1 MRKVTS
7 LLCVAVAL
15 AVVATVAAS
24 ASDVREREA
33 ALEAMMVDKL
43 GEDAKEVRATLAG
56 AKAILTGVVKER
68 GTQELAKEVALFFAG
83 VKKVDNQLSALEAKG
98 IGKGKIA
105 SEAEDAELESKVKRA
120 LQQEVGKKYAGE
132 LEIEAAGGSV
142 SLRGTLPDQSRREL
156 SLKAAGGVTGVKRVV
171 DLITVAQ

>member
-1 MRKVTS
+1 MRAVKS
-7 LLCVAVAL
+7 LVWLGVAL
-15 AVVATVAAS
+15 GVAMTAAAS

-43 GEDAKEVRATLAG
+43 GEDAREVRVTLTG
-56 AKAILTGVVKER
+56 TKAILTGVVKER

-105 SEAEDAELESKVKRA
+105 NEAEDAELESKVKLA
-120 LQQEVGKKYAGE
+120 LQQEVGKKYAGK

-142 SLRGTLPDQSRREL
+142 SLRGTLPDRARQEL